1 MRLGTLHVLEAV
13 VDLSANS
20 AILTSVQ
27 FNLSLDRLPGGHL
40 HVSVTGSGRISDL
53 IVPLEVTKRH
63 GVTATDLS
71 SNSLWVLTLR
81 PKPTTHGRQAT
92 IHDHFT
98 QSYHPCPSAVQQ
110 LDAPALHDHRPM
122 SSRVDQVPGCDRKQD
137 VARTCGTCFRE
148 EEVTR
153 DPMTS
158 LDAQLACVYCGFK
171 GDPSLGQSKVRRIS
185 RQQPVFTS
193 MRNKSPPEIARHGSR
208 RADQ

>member
-1 MRLGTLHVLEAV
+1 MIEATLIDERFPHVVRLGTLHVLEAV
-13 VDLSANS
+13 VDLSASS

-92 IHDHFT
+92 IHARPL
-98 QSYHPCPSAVQQ
+98 HPV
-110 LDAPALHDHRPM
+110 L
-122 SSRVDQVPGCDRKQD
+122 SSLSVSCAATR
-137 VARTCGTCFRE
+137 RTCTPR
-148 EEVTR
+148 
-153 DPMTS
+153 
-158 LDAQLACVYCGFK
+158 
-171 GDPSLGQSKVRRIS
+171 PSTNVIS
-185 RQQPVFTS
+185 
-193 MRNKSPPEIARHGSR
+193 H
-208 RADQ
+208 